1 MPFLPS
7 LLEYTPQAL
16 HTRLS
21 TIQSNQTKFL
31 SFQQS
36 AILGLHLDFVLPQ
49 FALSRG
55 VQHGNSLEVVF
66 AKILEFFGN
75 QPVILNV
82 HFMGLDD
89 DMKQVFEFLQGFEM
103 PVLWQMTLFVDQKY
117 SPQFELLVAPKKTPK
132 NQNNI
137 HNNITIGNWLDLGEY
152 NKNTCFL
159 PNKSYLLMTVFAGK
173 SGQKLTQEVQETA
186 LIIVQ
191 TNSESTF
198 TLDGGWSVDFINT
211 NTNLNIVSYSSLWN
225 SFEASL

>member
-7 LLEYTPQAL
+7 LLEYNSEVL
-16 HTRLS
+16 HNRLS
-21 TIQSNQTKFL
+21 SIQKNIPKFL

-36 AILGLHLDFVLPQ
+36 DTLSLHLDFVLPQ

-55 VQHGNSLEVVF
+55 VQHGNNIEIVF
-66 AKILEFFGN
+66 EQILEFFGN

-89 DMKQVFEFLQGFEM
+89 DMKQVFEFLQDFEI

-117 SPQFELLVAPKKTPK
+117 SSQFELLT
-132 NQNNI
+132 QNNI
-137 HNNITIGNWLDLGEY
+137 AIGQWLDLGEY
-152 NKNTCFL
+152 NQNTCFL

-186 LIIVQ
+186 LTVVQ
-191 TNSESTF
+191 NNPESTF
-198 TLDGGWSVDFINT
+198 TLDGGWSVDFINS
-211 NTNLNIVSYSSLWN
+211 NTNLSIVSYSSFWN
-225 SFEASL
+225 KFDTIIRLN